1 LDSALTKIKKLKSD
15 LYQIFKENNQGETRF
30 KRLRRTS
37 ENSIVESTEE
47 RTTCTENCDTV
58 SETRRVAKSL
68 RFPEDL
74 DNTGDT
80 TKDTGTSGIISLTSS
95 TTDITNDRADDPST
109 SATNNEPETIN
120 DISEFVLGKSDQTTV
135 VEITIKYP
143 CKTVRKVLDKQN
155 ESLAKALV
163 YSSPLRIATAVM
175 KCAHVGK
182 FVASK
187 VLDKLGKEVS
197 AVDFVQER
205 IHLY

>member
-1 LDSALTKIKKLKSD
+1 MTKIKKLKSD

-80 TKDTGTSGIISLTSS
+80 TEDTGTSRIISLTSS
-95 TTDITNDRADDPST
+95 TNITNDRADDPST